1 MNVLLSK
8 LRTGSC
14 AQFTALALALGTS
27 ALVAPAMASTFQ
39 LQSNTIILEERD
51 GRTAFNIKN
60 PGTQPILLVSRVE
73 DLDGN
78 DMAGNVIVTPAVT
91 RIDPGQ
97 SQLVNFSLKKG
108 MKLDREYLLRASF
121 EGVSQKA
128 ERGMR
133 MPIRQQIGFIV
144 QPKTVAAD
152 VRPWQDLRFAVDG
165 TTLKVHN
172 SGRHVIR
179 IGPAL
184 TLQPSGAVATL
195 PHPYLMA
202 GESID
207 LPVESIGVAQQ
218 VEIVPL
224 SRYGFA
230 NEKALLPITP

>member
-1 MNVLLSK
+1 MTALLSK
-8 LRTGSC
+8 LRMGSC
-14 AQFTALALALGTS
+14 ARFSALALALGMTT
-27 ALVAPAMASTFQ
+27 AVPAMASTFQ
-39 LQSNTIILEERD
+39 LQSNTIILEERE

-60 PGTQPILLVSRVE
+60 PGTQPILLVSKVE
-73 DLDGN
+73 DLDDEG
-78 DMAGNVIVTPAVT
+78 MAGNVIVTPAVT

-97 SQLVNFSLKKG
+97 SQLVNFALKKG
-108 MKLDREYLLRASF
+108 VKLDHEYLLRASF
-121 EGVSQKA
+121 EGISQKA

-144 QPKTVAAD
+144 QPKHVAAETQ
-152 VRPWQDLRFAVDG
+152 PWQDLRFAVEG
-165 TTLKVHN
+165 TTLKVQN
-172 SGRHVIR
+172 SGKHVIR

-195 PHPYLMA
+195 PRPYLMA

-207 LPVESIGVAQQ
+207 LPVEAIGAAQQ

-230 NEKALLPITP
+230 NDKALLPITP